1 MIKIIANLS
10 YSRYYYHYYSSRVDV
25 EDEKEC
31 HKAFEKAMALRT
43 PMPSESCAMVVFMGA
58 NQCWLYIH
66 GFANYQ
72 HG

>member
-10 YSRYYYHYYSSRVDV
+10 YSRCYYHYYSSRVDI

-31 HKAFEKAMALRT
+31 HKAFEKVIGLQT
-43 PMPSESCAMVVFMGA
+43 PMPLESCAMVVHMGA
-58 NQCWLYIH
+58 NQCWLDIH
-66 GFANYQ
+66 GCANYQ